1 MQYYY
6 YFIKRNIIPSYTV
19 VGLNA
24 KPPIMD
30 YRSTKPVGNAIGNLM
45 INGKTDYLGHDI
57 PTKG

>member
-6 YFIKRNIIPSYTV
+6 YFIKRNTMASYSIV
-19 VGLNA
+19 ELNA
-24 KPPIMD
+24 NPPIMG
-30 YRSTKPVGNAIGNLM
+30 YRYTKPVGNAIVNLM